1 MNRGIVTS
9 TSGYRSHVFAWAVL
23 TATATV
29 PLMVLGA
36 LVTSM
41 RVGMVDEVP
50 IREPW
55 YMLLVN
61 WQKLSEER
69 GIGYLIEHTHRL
81 AGWVVGLLTII
92 LMVLLLIADRR
103 RWMKL
108 LGVIALLAVTIQG
121 VFGIFRVALESAG
134 LGLELAMLHGTLGPM
149 TFAFLVAIAVMTSR
163 SWWASERFEVEE
175 GTRFR
180 RVSRLTV
187 LMVVLQLI
195 TGVWLRQIG
204 QDQGYFPLFMHLF
217 FALAVAAH
225 VLMLWVRVG
234 RWRPPPLVVN
244 RPVQASLVLLG
255 IQVLLGMAA
264 WVYGG
269 GLGARNQALVE
280 IKNELLAVATS
291 HVAVGALLLATCV
304 VVMLRAFHHL
314 AVSPVRSEALAI
326 GAAAPGGGA

>member
-1 MNRGIVTS
+1 MNRDIVGS
-9 TSGYRSHVFAWAVL
+9 TSGYRSAVFAWAVL

-29 PLMVLGA
+29 PLVVLGA

-69 GIGYLIEHTHRL
+69 GIGYLIEHTHRF

-92 LMVLLLIADRR
+92 LTMLLLVADRR

-108 LGVIALLAVTIQG
+108 LGVIVLLTVAIQG
-121 VFGIFRVALESAG
+121 TLGIFRVALESAG
-134 LGLELAMLHGTLGPM
+134 WGLELAMVHGTMGPM
-149 TFAFLVAIAVMTSR
+149 TFACLVAIAVMTSR
-163 SWWASERFEVEE
+163 SWWASERSEVEE

-187 LMVVLQLI
+187 LMVILQLI
-195 TGVWLRQIG
+195 SGVWLRQIG

-217 FALAVAAH
+217 FALAVVAH
-225 VLMLWVRVG
+225 VVMLWVRVG
-234 RWRPPPLVVN
+234 RWRPARPVVT
-244 RPVQASLVLLG
+244 RPVQVALVLLG

-264 WVYGG
+264 WVYDG

-280 IKNELLAVATS
+280 IKSELLVSATS

-304 VVMLRAFHHL
+304 AVMLRACHHL
-314 AVSPVRSEALAI
+314 AVSPVRREPLAI
-326 GAAAPGGGA
+326 GAAAPGGRA